1 MTNDQMTHHNF
12 QLRQI
17 GIVRSP
23 IKDIGEGPHQ
33 ESEGAPEAWIEI
45 EPQYSE
51 ALKGLKVGAE
61 ILVLT
66 WLYGAD
72 RSILK
77 VHPRGNRENPIKGVF
92 ATRSPHRPNP
102 IGLHRTRIT
111 AVDPPSRI
119 KVESLEVIDNTP
131 VVDIKP
137 VVFNRKDGSAV
148 DCFALKRHMSRLL
161 K

>member
-1 MTNDQMTHHNF
+1 MTSHIY

-23 IKDIGEGPHQ
+23 LKDIRECPRQ
-33 ESEGAPEAWIEI
+33 ESEGAPGAWIEI
-45 EPQYSE
+45 EPQYAE
-51 ALKGLKVGAE
+51 AMDGLEVGDE
-61 ILVLT
+61 IMVFT
-66 WLYGAD
+66 WMHLAD

-102 IGLHRTRIT
+102 IGLHKTRIT
-111 AVDPPSRI
+111 AVELPSRI
-119 KVESLEVIDNTP
+119 EVAFLAVVDGTP

-137 VVFNRKDGSAV
+137 VVQV
-148 DCFALKRHMSRLL
+148 EQ
-161 K
+161 

>member
-1 MTNDQMTHHNF
+1 MTSHIF

-17 GIVRSP
+17 GIVRSAL
-23 IKDIGEGPHQ
+23 KDIHDCPCQ
-33 ESEGAPEAWIEI
+33 ESEGAPGAWIEI

-51 ALKGLKVGAE
+51 ALDGLEVGDD
-61 ILVLT
+61 IMVMT
-66 WLYGAD
+66 WMHLAD

-77 VHPRGNRENPIKGVF
+77 VHPRGNRENPMKGVF

-131 VVDIKP
+131 VVDIKS
-137 VVFNRKDGSAV
+137 VVSQ
-148 DCFALKRHMSRLL
+148 SR
-161 K
+161 